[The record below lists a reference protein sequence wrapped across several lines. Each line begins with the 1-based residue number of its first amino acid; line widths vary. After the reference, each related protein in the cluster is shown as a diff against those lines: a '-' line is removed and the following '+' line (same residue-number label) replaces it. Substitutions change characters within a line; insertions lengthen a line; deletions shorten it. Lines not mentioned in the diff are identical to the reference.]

1 MVPTNWLWRVNSN
14 RNILKPCCDDT
25 SRNTWLVTPA
35 NLQTPFWPRRDDC
48 FSYSVCYANPK
59 PRCKPSNLVSKLLQ
73 PSGNLSERN
82 NKNKFQFRFRKNNI
96 HFKIVFLFGNQVE
109 IMIIFSCM
117 YRDWSKRKEN
127 QNTFCCPNG
136 FWRVFCCSTMLHR
149 YHKILEVQ

>member
-48 FSYSVCYANPK
+48 FSCSVCYANLK

-109 IMIIFSCM
+109 IMINFLFL

-127 QNTFCCPNG
+127 QNIIRCSIG
-136 FWRVFCCSTMLHR
+136 FSFWESL
-149 YHKILEVQ
+149 LL